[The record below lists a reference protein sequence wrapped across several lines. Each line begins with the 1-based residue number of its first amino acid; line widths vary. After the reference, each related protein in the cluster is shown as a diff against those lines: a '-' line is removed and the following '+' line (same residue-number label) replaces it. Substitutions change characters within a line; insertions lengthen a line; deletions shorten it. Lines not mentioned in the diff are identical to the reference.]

1 MKYKLA
7 EGVKAQSL
15 AVNVQE
21 TRPGLSYA
29 VTVRK
34 DVMVRPGEVV
44 ETAYDLGQ
52 WVQAGLL
59 VEVYDAAA
67 QFKAA
72 VVAVVPLATPALA
85 PDPEPVSVPESEPAP
100 EPEPAP
106 APDLESTPVVEAAP
120 EDVAKAARAAR
131 RRS

>member
-15 AVNVQE
+15 AVHVQE

-85 PDPEPVSVPESEPAP
+85 PESEPAP

-106 APDLESTPVVEAAP
+106 APELESTPVVEAAP